1 MAVDLER
8 LLLMHTSA
16 TRGEWK
22 ADNWG
27 RVWVQIGPNA
37 KRTVA
42 DCVRV
47 TVKSL
52 PAHRKNA
59 KLIAAMHGALP
70 ELITELSAKD
80 ALLRHLALLIIT
92 RAEYFGKC
100 YTVDDVLKLAKETM
114 DVS

>member
-1 MAVDLER
+1 MAVNLEE
-8 LLLMHTSA
+8 LLRMYKSA
-16 TRGEWK
+16 TQGEWK
-22 ADNWG
+22 ADNRG
-27 RVWVQIGPNA
+27 RVWVQTNPDSR
-37 KRTVA
+37 RTVA

-59 KLIAAMHGALP
+59 KLIAAMHRALP
-70 ELITELSAKD
+70 DLIAELSAKD
-80 ALLRHLALLIIT
+80 ALLRHLAKQIIT
-92 RAEYFGKC
+92 RSEYFGKC